1 MKVRILAFGITRDI
15 VGGAELVF
23 ETEAQ
28 TLGDLRKD
36 LNSRF
41 PEMNRLKS
49 LFIACNQ
56 NYVEDDQVISETD
69 ELALIPPVSG
79 G

>member
-15 VGGAELVF
+15 VGGAELLL

-56 NYVEDDQVISETD
+56 NYVEDDQVICETD

>member
-1 MKVRILAFGITRDI
+1 MKIKILAFGITRDI
-15 VGGAELVF
+15 VGGSELEL
-23 ETEAQ
+23 ETKAN
-28 TLGDLRKD
+28 TLGDLRQE
-36 LNSRF
+36 LIERF
-41 PEMNRLKS
+41 PEIAQLKS

-56 NYVEDDQVISETD
+56 RFVEDSQLITEKD